1 LTDLLSLPFFE
12 SEHRALAARLSAFAR
27 DVEPRARS
35 ADEAA
40 DPVPAGREFITLAA
54 KHDILPLFVRGAGP
68 SGPAEGSGP
77 GVLSLRSLCLA
88 REKIAAASAF
98 ADSVLA
104 VQGLGSYPIT
114 VAADESLARRYLA
127 GAVRGDAVA
136 AFALTE
142 PEAGSDPA
150 AIQTM
155 ARSDGD
161 SYVLTGR
168 KTLISNAGLATF
180 YVVFAKTDPRGD
192 SKSLS
197 AFVIDA
203 EAPGLRMDRQLS
215 LTSSHPIGDLS
226 LAECR
231 VPASQ
236 RLGAEGDG
244 LKIALKTLDFF
255 RASVGAAACGLAARA
270 LDEAT
275 SRATTRHQFGSRI
288 ADFQLTKAALADMAT
303 ELEAARL
310 LVYRAAW
317 AKDRGADRITSEA
330 SMAKLFA
337 TEAAQRIVDRAVQ
350 IHGGIGVERGVVVER
365 LYREVRAL
373 RIYEGTS
380 EIQRLIIADR
390 LLADRGDKK

>member
-1 LTDLLSLPFFE
+1 LTDPLSLPFFE
-12 SEHRALAARLSAFAR
+12 PGHRVLAARLSAFAG
-27 DVEPRARS
+27 DVVEPRARS
-35 ADEAA
+35 ADESTN
-40 DPVPAGREFITLAA
+40 PVAAGREFIAA
-54 KHDILPLFVRGAGP
+54 AAEHEILPLFVASGGDGAP
-68 SGPAEGSGP
+68 
-77 GVLSLRSLCLA
+77 LSLRSLCLA
-88 REKIAAASAF
+88 RERIAASSAF

-104 VQGLGSYPIT
+104 VHGLGSYPISI
-114 VAADESLARRYLA
+114 AKNEDLSRRYLEP
-127 GAVRGDAVA
+127 GVRGRAIG

-150 AIQTM
+150 AIQTT

-180 YVVFAKTDPRGD
+180 YVVFAKTDPQGG
-192 SKSLS
+192 SKGLS
-197 AFVIDA
+197 AFVVDA
-203 EAPGLRMDRQLS
+203 DMPGLRVVRQLN
-215 LTSSHPIGDLS
+215 LTASHPIGDLS
-226 LAECR
+226 LEECR
-231 VPASQ
+231 VPAGR
-236 RLGAEGDG
+236 RLGASGDG
-244 LKIALKTLDFF
+244 LKIALTTLDFF
-255 RASVGAAACGLAARA
+255 RASVGAAACGLATRA
-270 LDEAT
+270 LDEGM
-275 SRATTRHQFGSRI
+275 SRSMSRHQFGSRI

-303 ELEAARL
+303 DLEAARL

-317 AKDRGADRITSEA
+317 TKDRGGDRITGEA

-390 LLADRGDKK
+390 LLAEREG

>member
-1 LTDLLSLPFFE
+1 MTDLLSLPFFE

-68 SGPAEGSGP
+68 SGPGG
-77 GVLSLRSLCLA
+77 LSLRSLCLA

-127 GAVRGDAVA
+127 RAVRGDAVA

-150 AIQTM
+150 GIQTM

-192 SKSLS
+192 SRGLS

-203 EAPGLRMDRQLS
+203 EAPGLRVDRRLN
-215 LTSSHPIGDLS
+215 LTASHPIGDLS

-275 SRATTRHQFGSRI
+275 SRATTRQQFGSRI

-390 LLADRGDKK
+390 LLAERGDKK